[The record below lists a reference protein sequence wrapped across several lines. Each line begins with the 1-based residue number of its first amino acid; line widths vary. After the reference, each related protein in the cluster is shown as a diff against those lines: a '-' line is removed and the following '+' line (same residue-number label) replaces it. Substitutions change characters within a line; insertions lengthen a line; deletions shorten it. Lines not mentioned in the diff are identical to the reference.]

1 MRVVIEVVAG
11 PLAGRR
17 YHLIR
22 NQRLQI
28 GSTADADVCVRGDS
42 LLAPLHLQLETDYQV
57 CRVRDLA
64 GQGSTIV
71 NGAPV
76 ELAIVRT
83 GDQIKA
89 GNSAFVLHI
98 EGDVQEA
105 PPEALPVLPVGA
117 AGRSAPAA
125 AKAGGEIGYK
135 AVTCN
140 TELTRYE
147 VDARQFPPGAL
158 VAALQA
164 EWPVVLVADNRRL
177 HEAALEKLERPH
189 YLFSWLGEAA
199 KHVSPLVVLP
209 GEVDD
214 PAGMVARGW
223 RRDGV
228 VCFFAKEPDPS
239 VAEKLQSA
247 ARASNNS
254 VIGICWPSVLE
265 QLLSHYRP
273 DYVKQLIEPFRAVLV
288 EDSTAHDCWHLFS
301 AEPLDEKLQAIGLK
315 PETASA

>member
-42 LLAPLHLQLETDYQV
+42 LLAPLHLALETDMQV

-64 GQGSTIV
+64 GQGTTIV

-76 ELAIVRT
+76 ELAVVRT
-83 GDQIKA
+83 GDQIRA
-89 GNSAFVLHI
+89 GNSQFVVHV
-98 EGDVQEA
+98 EGDVKEA
-105 PPEALPVLPVGA
+105 PVETTSAPVAA
-117 AGRSAPAA
+117 AGRAAPA
-125 AKAGGEIGYK
+125 KVTGDVGYK
-135 AVTCN
+135 TITCE

-147 VDARQFPPGAL
+147 ADARQFPPGSLVSAL
-158 VAALQA
+158 AA
-164 EWPVVLVADNRRL
+164 EWPVVLIADNRRL
-177 HEAALEKLERPH
+177 HEAALEQLAEPR

-199 KHVSPLVVLP
+199 KQVSPLVVLP

-214 PAGMVARGW
+214 PAGLITRGW

-228 VCFFAKEPDPS
+228 ACFFAKEPDPAL
-239 VAEKLQSA
+239 AEKLQAA
-247 ARASNNS
+247 ARASGDR
-254 VIGICWPSVLE
+254 VIGICWPSVLQ

-273 DYVKQLIEPFRAVLV
+273 DYVKQLIEPFRAILV
-288 EDSTAHDCWHLFS
+288 EDSSAHDCWHLFS
-301 AEPLDEKLQAIGLK
+301 AEPLDDKLQALGLK
-315 PETASA
+315 PATA